1 MAYIWQK
8 KVTSNR
14 FFLPSQ
20 PVAKPLQKRLAM
32 SDGSRGPPGI
42 PSSFALRGG
51 IGSAEEFIPF
61 LFLKGLSG
69 LPSSGWSERDCRA
82 CGTTAF
88 LAREMD
94 PGPPPSVFLFFLLLL
109 PPVTG
114 EEDESARKSLLPLF
128 LDPPFQAGKGEEESG
143 EKAIGAGGRARND
156 DSKKAALLSLPN
168 FSLRLSC
175 TVCFTAFCRHQHE
188 QGAREGGPSPFL
200 HLPFGQY
207 VTFPAGSS
215 ILFEVKK

>member
-1 MAYIWQK
+1 MRVAL
-8 KVTSNR
+8 
-14 FFLPSQ
+14 LPSLPGRWIQ
-20 PVAKPLQKRLAM
+20 VPL
-32 SDGSRGPPGI
+32 P
-42 PSSFALRGG
+42 PSS
-51 IGSAEEFIPF
+51 
-61 LFLKGLSG
+61 
-69 LPSSGWSERDCRA
+69 SS
-82 CGTTAF
+82 F
-88 LAREMD
+88 YY
-94 PGPPPSVFLFFLLLL
+94 FFLLSR
-109 PPVTG
+109 G

-175 TVCFTAFCRHQHE
+175 TVCFTVFCRHQHE